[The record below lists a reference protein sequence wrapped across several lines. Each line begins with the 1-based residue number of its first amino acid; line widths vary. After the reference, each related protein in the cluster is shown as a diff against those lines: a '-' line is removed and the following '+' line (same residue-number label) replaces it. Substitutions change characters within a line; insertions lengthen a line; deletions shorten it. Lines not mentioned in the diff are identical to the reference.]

1 MGQVK
6 PEVKRQFVFA
16 PAMKALGERVEAA
29 EKAAEEARELL
40 EDMAASDD
48 LLERLCY
55 LVLAVRDWKAG
66 NLSEDEL
73 YERSRNVLDGIRD
86 TLPEVIVAELG
97 AAYTR

>member
-1 MGQVK
+1 MPPK

-29 EKAAEEARELL
+29 EKSAEEARDLVE
-40 EDMAASDD
+40 EMAGAED

-66 NLSEDEL
+66 DLDAEEL
-73 YERSRNVLDGIRD
+73 FERSRLALDGIRD
-86 TLPEVIVAELG
+86 TLPDFIVAELG
-97 AAYTR
+97 AAYAR